1 MLEDEPQDPP
11 NHLLPLGL
19 ENASKFGAS
28 GESGG
33 VTLNSGGFIGSGV
46 SAFVVTLTVG
56 VVKLGNVNP
65 AGPVTLI
72 LPILIATLGSLTVTV
87 ATVGAATVAGTLT
100 VGAVIVGAFILIAPI
115 DIFIAVGASTF
126 NSVGATGVVN
136 ETAGAV
142 GDFTTGAFTT
152 GNINNFASTS

>member
-33 VTLNSGGFIGSGV
+33 VTLNSGGFIPSGI
-46 SAFVVTLTVG
+46 SAFVFTVTVG
-56 VVKLGNVNP
+56 TVKLGKLSP
-65 AGPVTLI
+65 CGPTTLI
-72 LPILIATLGSLTVTV
+72 LPIFIATLGSFTVTV
-87 ATVGAATVAGTLT
+87 ATVGAIISAGTLT

-115 DIFIAVGASTF
+115 DIFIAVGASIF